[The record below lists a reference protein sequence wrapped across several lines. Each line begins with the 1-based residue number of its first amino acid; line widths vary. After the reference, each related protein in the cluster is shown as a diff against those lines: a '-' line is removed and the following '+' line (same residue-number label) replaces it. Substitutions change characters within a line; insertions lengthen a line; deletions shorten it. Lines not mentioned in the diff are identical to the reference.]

1 LAIEADGDVHVNS
14 VVVDKPLTRAD
25 LSPDQRTVYE
35 AMLDW
40 IGSRQGELLTVGGY
54 AGTGKTTLLSLF
66 ASETSLRVA
75 YICFTGRASSI
86 LGRKLKAAGVC
97 TTNRSQADDE
107 RRVTGRWGHLF
118 YSPFSTEATYPF
130 CGTIHRLVK
139 RAVIDERTE
148 ELLGWAEREQL
159 DRHYDLIVLDE
170 ASMVDSKLIHSI
182 KNHGVRIL
190 AVGDHGQ
197 LPPVM
202 GDGSLMQNP
211 MLRLEKIHRQA
222 EGSPII
228 QLSRVIR
235 EEARLDRSLAD
246 GKHLVFGTVSD
257 LRRRIL
263 PELIQQPRLDTAFLC
278 WRNAT
283 RIETNRT
290 TREYLGY
297 AGLPP
302 QKGEPVVCLR
312 NYPPV
317 YNGMRGL
324 MVDSTV
330 QPFPEEWWVL
340 KARIEF
346 PDEGIEATDYEICR
360 DQFHRPETF
369 KSIDDLKAKGIRVDS
384 MGDAGKLFDFGYT
397 LTIHKSQGSQFQH
410 AVVIVDWRQNY
421 QDDTIRRLAYTAVTR
436 AAGKLTVIV

>member
-1 LAIEADGDVHVNS
+1 MNTAIYTNG
-14 VVVDKPLTRAD
+14 LTRAD
-25 LSPDQRTVYE
+25 LSPDQRVVYE
-35 AMLDW
+35 SMLDW
-40 IGSRQGELLTVGGY
+40 INSRRGDLLTVGGY
-54 AGTGKTTLLSLF
+54 AGTGKTTVLGLF
-66 ASETSLRVA
+66 AAETDLKVA

-86 LGRKLKAAGVC
+86 LGRKLNATGVA

-118 YSPFSTEATYPF
+118 YSPFSQEATHPF

-139 RAVIDERTE
+139 RAVIDDRTE
-148 ELLGWAEREQL
+148 ELLGWVDREQL
-159 DRHYDLIVLDE
+159 DRPYDLIVLDE

-182 KNHGVRIL
+182 KRHGVRIL

-235 EEARLDRSLAD
+235 EEGRLDRSLAD
-246 GKHLVFGTVSD
+246 GRRLVFGTVAD
-257 LRRRIL
+257 LRRKVL
-263 PELIQQPRLDTAFLC
+263 PEIIQESRLETAFLC
-278 WRNAT
+278 WRNLT
-283 RIETNRT
+283 RISTNKT
-290 TREYLGY
+290 AREYMGY

-302 QKGEPVVCLR
+302 QRGEPVICLR

-340 KARIEF
+340 RARVEF
-346 PDEGIEATDYEICR
+346 PDEGVPAIDYEVCR

-369 KSIDDLKAKGIRVDS
+369 KSVDDLRAKGIKVDS
-384 MGDAGKLFDFGYT
+384 MGDAGKLFDFGYA
-397 LTIHKSQGSQFQH
+397 LTVHKSQGSQFQH
-410 AVVIVDWRQNY
+410 AVVMVDWRQNY
-421 QDDTIRRLAYTAVTR
+421 QDEAIQRLAYTAVTR
-436 AAGKLTVIV
+436 ASERLTVLT